1 MKCVLIG
8 RFALRTGGIITHA
21 KAASHRAWHRV
32 GAQHI
37 LVLFNAG
44 IDICSILKY
53 VPVSLIGT
61 SCSAPI
67 ILMPPSVA
75 LMTLYLAVRLHLT
88 WALGSA
94 FVPDAKIIL
103 SLNHL

>member
-1 MKCVLIG
+1 MKRVLIG

-21 KAASHRAWHRV
+21 KAASHRAWRRV

-37 LVLFNAG
+37 FVLFNAR

-75 LMTLYLAVRLHLT
+75 LMT
-88 WALGSA
+88 
-94 FVPDAKIIL
+94 PL
-103 SLNHL
+103 SCSEIASDMGIRICLCA